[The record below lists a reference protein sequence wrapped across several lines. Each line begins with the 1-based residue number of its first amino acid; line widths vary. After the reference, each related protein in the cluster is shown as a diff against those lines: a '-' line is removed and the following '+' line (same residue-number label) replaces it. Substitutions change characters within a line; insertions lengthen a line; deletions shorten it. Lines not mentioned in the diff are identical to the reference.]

1 MDAQRIA
8 STEGAEDVARGLW
21 ASMFRGNWLLFS
33 ANVALYLAQAV
44 ITLAFAYILKQTFD
58 AVAAGSLG
66 LLVQTGQVV
75 ALLLAAELATDL
87 AVRASLPAFLRRAV
101 SGYRHAVFDRLLGK
115 GIGAFDGGGASRY
128 ESALTNDVT
137 TIETTY
143 LEKLFTMVT
152 EVVSLAGSVA
162 MLLAQSVPL
171 AVVAI
176 VSALVPLVI
185 GLASGNRLAS
195 RQRVVSDATGRFV
208 GTVHDLACG
217 FPLIKS
223 FCAEPAARERFE
235 AANGTLEADKRL
247 RRRTELGIRALAMTA
262 QSISQLSVMFFGAW
276 LALSGRG
283 MTVGGIL
290 MATQLMNSIA
300 QPIQDLPSIFAA
312 RRASLALVGKLAQ
325 MLGENRERSGGAAL
339 PATLA
344 QGISLSNVTFGY
356 DENRPVLSGLS
367 AEFAAGGCYA
377 VVGASGSGKSTLL
390 SLLMGAHS
398 NYGGQIAFD
407 GCKLRDASLE
417 SLWATVSLV
426 RQDTFLFN
434 ATLRENVTM
443 FAHVDTAELESAV
456 RRAGLASIVAAHG
469 MDYPCG
475 EGGSNL
481 SGGERQRVCIAR
493 SLLHGAGVLLLD
505 EATSALDQETADQV
519 TRAVVA
525 LEGTTRIMVTH
536 RLDAGQLRLF
546 DGIVVLRDGRVCE
559 QGTFDELMAAPG
571 GYFRAL
577 YTVGE

>member
-217 FPLIKS
+217 FPLIRVL
-223 FCAEPAARERFE
+223 CR
-235 AANGTLEADKRL
+235 
-247 RRRTELGIRALAMTA
+247 
-262 QSISQLSVMFFGAW
+262 
-276 LALSGRG
+276 
-283 MTVGGIL
+283 
-290 MATQLMNSIA
+290 
-300 QPIQDLPSIFAA
+300 A
-312 RRASLALVGKLAQ
+312 RRA
-325 MLGENRERSGGAAL
+325 
-339 PATLA
+339 
-344 QGISLSNVTFGY
+344 
-356 DENRPVLSGLS
+356 
-367 AEFAAGGCYA
+367 
-377 VVGASGSGKSTLL
+377 
-390 SLLMGAHS
+390 
-398 NYGGQIAFD
+398 
-407 GCKLRDASLE
+407 
-417 SLWATVSLV
+417 
-426 RQDTFLFN
+426 
-434 ATLRENVTM
+434 
-443 FAHVDTAELESAV
+443 
-456 RRAGLASIVAAHG
+456 
-469 MDYPCG
+469 
-475 EGGSNL
+475 
-481 SGGERQRVCIAR
+481 
-493 SLLHGAGVLLLD
+493 
-505 EATSALDQETADQV
+505 
-519 TRAVVA
+519 
-525 LEGTTRIMVTH
+525 
-536 RLDAGQLRLF
+536 
-546 DGIVVLRDGRVCE
+546 
-559 QGTFDELMAAPG
+559 
-571 GYFRAL
+571 RAL
-577 YTVGE
+577 